1 MKQQRSTRTLAALL
15 AALALLPVLGGCARP
30 QPDAPVT
37 AAADPAA
44 AAVSADTAAA
54 PETEAVDP
62 RLQYDPRLAAVDYDG
77 ANFTVIYN
85 SGSAVEPNKDFTA
98 EEMTGEVLNDAKFNR
113 HGELSEKYSIDLNY
127 LDGGA
132 DAAVVGAIRQAVS
145 AGDDTYSVADLNA
158 QHCIQLGATGNLL
171 EVHTLPVIDLDAP
184 YWNDLMLE
192 GSSIN
197 HKNYFLFSDINIH
210 AYGATPCMIFNKVV
224 HKNFG
229 LEDLYDIVTS
239 GRWTFDKAIEMIS
252 AVTGDLDGDGRI
264 TKDDRL
270 GMIANNF
277 CVDCFISGTGYQLIT
292 KDENDLPVLNTE
304 TEEIHTIMQNI
315 QKLCS
320 AEVGTFLVDRTSTAT
335 EAREYWTEQA
345 ITSDRALFW
354 VGNIKCVERMRE
366 SESDFGVVPMPK
378 ASDAQKDYAIHVQ
391 ANVGSML
398 CFPRSA
404 AQNAE
409 RIGQVMEDMAYISYR
424 DVMPAYMDKCIDGK
438 AIRDKESL
446 VCLEIIRSSY
456 YCDLGFMCQQ
466 MQIDILSLMRA
477 YVTNNVADYA
487 SLLKKAQKGLETRIA
502 NLGKSFAD

>member
-171 EVHTLPVIDLDAP
+171 EVHTLPIIDLDAP

-270 GMIANNF
+270 GLIANNF

-292 KDENDLPVLNTE
+292 KDENDLPLLNTQ
-304 TEEIHTIMQNI
+304 TEEIQTIMQNI
-315 QKLCS
+315 
-320 AEVGTFLVDRTSTAT
+320 
-335 EAREYWTEQA
+335 
-345 ITSDRALFW
+345 
-354 VGNIKCVERMRE
+354 
-366 SESDFGVVPMPK
+366 
-378 ASDAQKDYAIHVQ
+378 
-391 ANVGSML
+391 
-398 CFPRSA
+398 
-404 AQNAE
+404 
-409 RIGQVMEDMAYISYR
+409 
-424 DVMPAYMDKCIDGK
+424 
-438 AIRDKESL
+438 
-446 VCLEIIRSSY
+446 
-456 YCDLGFMCQQ
+456 
-466 MQIDILSLMRA
+466 
-477 YVTNNVADYA
+477 
-487 SLLKKAQKGLETRIA
+487 
-502 NLGKSFAD
+502 